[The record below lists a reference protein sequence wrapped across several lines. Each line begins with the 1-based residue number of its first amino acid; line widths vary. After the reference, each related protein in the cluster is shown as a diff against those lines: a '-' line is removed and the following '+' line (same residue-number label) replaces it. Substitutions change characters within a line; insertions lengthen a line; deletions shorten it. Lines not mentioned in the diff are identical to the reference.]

1 MSVRSASRWAAV
13 LVGIVT
19 SSVGAQYQRP
29 TSMLVPSGLPGKVQT
44 ALQAVCANQCSATR
58 LGGRTFSEGIVAGS
72 VAPAAGLPADSALG
86 SALAPSARTLILK
99 QFGAEPNFVW
109 SARTLSARAEYG
121 MTFQAA
127 NRAVQA
133 EMGPDAP
140 YLPLLTAN
148 YIFVVGSGSEP
159 KEEAKKDGTTVSSK
173 VNVAVFKIGYDDA
186 GAARSAI
193 SAYYCAE
200 SCGDRAARKS
210 AFEAYAPPMKY
221 VASFSVEASG
231 SASTADS
238 AYLALASDLIEN
250 IIDETASKDDAFAVT
265 SPVVATS
272 PVGAMIGSREGIQRR
287 TRFYS
292 YEGDKRRGVFIVSQ
306 VADNSAGLIDR
317 SDVGGAA
324 KVAAVDTTRFKRVY
338 PGAVARGHVLK
349 ERPSELSLSLGL
361 HLPGDGTTASGDPVT
376 ISGSFISL
384 EARYEGALPKQV
396 PLGVKP
402 IAGALRFNTGNGV
415 ESITYLSLGAGYEFM
430 PLGGKFRIM
439 PLVVGG
445 KAVQAT
451 DQDGNEFDVENLAVT
466 FGLDFGIRFT
476 PEIEIGGSLRSTGT
490 AMNVSDRFSDETSV
504 EAVGVPTFGLAV
516 RLQRGRWGLF

>member
-1 MSVRSASRWAAV
+1 
-13 LVGIVT
+13 
-19 SSVGAQYQRP
+19 
-29 TSMLVPSGLPGKVQT
+29 
-44 ALQAVCANQCSATR
+44 
-58 LGGRTFSEGIVAGS
+58 
-72 VAPAAGLPADSALG
+72 
-86 SALAPSARTLILK
+86 
-99 QFGAEPNFVW
+99 
-109 SARTLSARAEYG
+109 
-121 MTFQAA
+121 
-127 NRAVQA
+127 
-133 EMGPDAP
+133 
-140 YLPLLTAN
+140 
-148 YIFVVGSGSEP
+148 
-159 KEEAKKDGTTVSSK
+159 
-173 VNVAVFKIGYDDA
+173 
-186 GAARSAI
+186 
-193 SAYYCAE
+193 
-200 SCGDRAARKS
+200 
-210 AFEAYAPPMKY
+210 MKY

-338 PGAVARGHVLK
+338 PGAVKRGDVLK
-349 ERPSELSLSLGL
+349 ERPSELSFSLGL
-361 HLPGDGTTASGDPVT
+361 HLPGDGTTASGDPVQIT
-376 ISGSFISL
+376 GSFISL

-402 IAGALRFNTGNGV
+402 IAGILRFNTGNGV
-415 ESITYLSLGAGYEFM
+415 ESITYASVGAGYEFM

-451 DQDGNEFDVENLAVT
+451 DQNGDEFDVENLAVT

-490 AMNVSDRFSDETSV
+490 VMNVYDRIYDETYV